1 LDANILT
8 TLPCGA
14 SQLAEAAMTSV
25 GVGVTKEAQSIFDAL
40 SKTMPCTWLEK
51 SIVVMDVV
59 LVHSPYTMDSCAA
72 KSEGNKSALER
83 VQKVLQRERQ
93 RLGLT

>member
-1 LDANILT
+1 M
-8 TLPCGA
+8 A
-14 SQLAEAAMTSV
+14 SFLLQLAEAAGARV

-40 SKTMPCTWLEK
+40 SKTMPCTWVDK
-51 SIVVMDVV
+51 TIIVMDVV
-59 LVHSPYTMDSCAA
+59 WVQPPYTIESCAA